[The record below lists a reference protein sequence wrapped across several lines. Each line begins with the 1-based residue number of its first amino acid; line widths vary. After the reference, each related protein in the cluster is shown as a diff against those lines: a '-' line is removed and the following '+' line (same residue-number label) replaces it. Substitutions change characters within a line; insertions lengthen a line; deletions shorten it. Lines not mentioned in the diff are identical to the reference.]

1 MKNILQIVVNINNII
16 VNLKIHLIVFSSFLV
31 NVTIFV
37 YSSKYLNS

>member
-1 MKNILQIVVNINNII
+1 MKNILQTVVNIISII
-16 VNLKIHLIVFSSFLV
+16 VYLKIHLFVFSSFLV